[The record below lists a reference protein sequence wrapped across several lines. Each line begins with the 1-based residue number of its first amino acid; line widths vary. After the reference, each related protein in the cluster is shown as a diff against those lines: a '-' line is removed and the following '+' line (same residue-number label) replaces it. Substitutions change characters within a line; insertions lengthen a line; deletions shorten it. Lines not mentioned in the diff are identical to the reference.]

1 MNGVLGNFARLSH
14 FNYDQ
19 NGKDWNVN
27 TGRQQ
32 SPVALTT
39 AKAVKSTASE
49 LIFINYNKALSRP
62 LKLTNNGHTLKMSIP
77 CAEDC
82 SQPAVCGCK
91 LKSIY
96 KAVQLHFHWGSP
108 EKKGSEHSIN
118 CTRYD
123 AELHIIHQNIAYALK
138 ENALCSWDGFVVL
151 AIMVNIVECPTLKPR
166 VLNEVFNKSRFVRN
180 FNKTSTIEGT
190 FSLSDILAG
199 VKCTEFFT
207 YKGSLTAPPC
217 AEVVNWYVF
226 PKPVEVL
233 KTNLQNLWLLADDRG
248 KPLRNNYRLLQS
260 LNNRTVYY
268 RTENAT

>member
-32 SPVALTT
+32 TPVSLVT
-39 AKAVKSTASE
+39 AKSTASE
-49 LIFINYNKALSRP
+49 LIFINYNKVLSRF

-123 AELHIIHQNIAYALK
+123 AELHILHQG
-138 ENALCSWDGFVVL
+138 ECCVL
-151 AIMVNIVECPTLKPR
+151 SQM
-166 VLNEVFNKSRFVRN
+166 
-180 FNKTSTIEGT
+180 G
-190 FSLSDILAG
+190 
-199 VKCTEFFT
+199 
-207 YKGSLTAPPC
+207 
-217 AEVVNWYVF
+217 
-226 PKPVEVL
+226 
-233 KTNLQNLWLLADDRG
+233 LLYWQR
-248 KPLRNNYRLLQS
+248 
-260 LNNRTVYY
+260 
-268 RTENAT
+268 